1 MLVAGVLWFLVAL
14 LTHAPSTHAAEA
26 LRIPVL
32 VPLTGFLALE
42 GTSQRNGAVLALTA
56 PPANLTIQYEV
67 QDTATAPESAVNA
80 LAKALGPAPPFAV
93 VASMLG
99 TQILAMLPLAAERE
113 VPLLTVSGT
122 AQVTEMGNPWV
133 FRFFPNDA
141 AVKVAHAR
149 YVVEELGLTRPA
161 ILYQTTAYGQ
171 SGYQH
176 LTHNFGRL
184 GATVA
189 MAEALAPT
197 VRDYTP
203 ALAKVAESKADVLVL
218 HLHAGPTA
226 LAIRQA
232 REMGLKLPIVAGSAL
247 HQPSTAALLDPA
259 ELAGTCA
266 ETASSPISG
275 GSPEIERFAAEYQQR
290 FGAAPDAYALAQ
302 YDGVRMALAAAAA
315 GADTPAKLRAALSK
329 DSYAGLAMTYRS
341 DGAGNM
347 AHEAVIICYQGKD
360 RIPRIVKRYRDLDR
374 TAAQ

>member
-1 MLVAGVLWFLVAL
+1 MA
-14 LTHAPSTHAAEA
+14 HAAEA
-26 LRIPVL
+26 LRVPVL

-42 GTSQRNGAVLALTA
+42 GTSQRNGAVLALSG
-56 PPANLTIQYEV
+56 PPAGFAVQHEV

-80 LAKALGPAPPFAV
+80 LAKALGSSPPPLAV

-149 YVVEELGLTRPA
+149 YVVEELGLKRPA
-161 ILYQTTAYGQ
+161 LLYQTTAYGQ

-176 LTHNFGRL
+176 LTQNLGRL

-226 LAIRQA
+226 LVIRQA

-302 YDGVRMALAAAAA
+302 YDGVQMALAAAAA
-315 GADTPAKLRAALSK
+315 GADTPVKLRTALAK

-347 AHEAVIICYQGKD
+347 AHEAVIICYQGND
-360 RIPRIVKRYRDLDR
+360 RIPKIVKRYRDLDR